1 MLAPHLSPFPYYR
14 CYSLTEISQSLLE
27 ARTNDGDPL
36 DSDFVKAETFL
47 ILVAGADTTGT
58 AFQSMVCFVMSDPS
72 VYRTLMAEIDGVSR
86 AGLLS
91 SMPQYDEVRQHCPY
105 YVACLNESM
114 RLRPSAAG
122 IFPRLV
128 AKGGMMLEG
137 RFVPENTEV
146 MCCPWSLHR
155 DKNIYGSDATS
166 FRPERWLDAK
176 NAAEYDKYSFVF
188 GYGTR
193 GCLGKDIALMELHK
207 APLLVQKPF
216 STPQNFQP
224 LLLPF

>member
-1 MLAPHLSPFPYYR
+1 
-14 CYSLTEISQSLLE
+14 
-27 ARTNDGDPL
+27 
-36 DSDFVKAETFL
+36 
-47 ILVAGADTTGT
+47 
-58 AFQSMVCFVMSDPS
+58 MVCCVMSDPS
-72 VYRTLMAEIDGVSR
+72 VYRTLMEEIDGVSR
-86 AGLLS
+86 AGLVS

-105 YVACLNESM
+105 YVACLKESM
-114 RLRPSAAG
+114 RLYPSAVG

-146 MCCPWSLHR
+146 TCSPWSLHR
-155 DKNIYGSDATS
+155 DKNIYGSDAAS

-176 NAAEYDKYSFVF
+176 NAAEYDKYSFAF

-207 APLLVQKPF
+207 APLQVQELFFHLIKVPTSSF
-216 STPQNFQP
+216 IRLRVDSVC
-224 LLLPF
+224 LC